1 MSKLTEIQR
10 VRMSVEC
17 VENLAQLKK
26 YGIRRSDFIRNAIYE
41 KFERD
46 LPKIL
51 AENKRKENLKYCPF

>member
-1 MSKLTEIQR
+1 MSKLTKIQR

-26 YGIRRSDFIRNAIYE
+26 YGIRKSDFIRSAINE

-51 AENKRKENLKYCPF
+51 SDQRKKENLKYCPF